1 MSMDKSQCHQTGP
14 YIKHVHANTSDA
26 NDVTV
31 YSLEPLSQKTIGS
44 EAQRWTTVP
53 VTMQKTTTDHQGSV
67 LHLSVTLFTGW
78 GCIPACH
85 GLGVCIPTC
94 NGGA

>member
-31 YSLEPLSQKTIGS
+31 YSLEPLSQKMIGS

-67 LHLSVTLFTGW
+67 
-78 GCIPACH
+78 
-85 GLGVCIPTC
+85 
-94 NGGA
+94 